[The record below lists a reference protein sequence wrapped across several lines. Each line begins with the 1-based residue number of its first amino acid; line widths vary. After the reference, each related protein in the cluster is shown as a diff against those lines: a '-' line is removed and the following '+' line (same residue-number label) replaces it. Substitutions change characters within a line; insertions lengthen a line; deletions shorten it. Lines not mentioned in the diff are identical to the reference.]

1 MYTLLAAT
9 SSIHWVDYLIV
20 IASILLAVVMGFYFA
35 HRQKDSNAYFTAS
48 GRVPDWAIGM
58 SIFATLI
65 SSVTFLAYP
74 GAAYAGNWILL
85 VQGLMVPIVLV
96 SLIGLIVPLFRK
108 VIKLST
114 YEYFERRFGA
124 FARFYSSIAFV
135 LTHFTKMGSVFFL
148 VSMAL
153 AQFMNLDIY
162 WVIAVLGVT
171 IILLTFLGGMEAII
185 WMDVIQGGMLIGGGL
200 ICIVLLLFAIGT
212 PFSAGDIL
220 QTAWNATTNVGP
232 YEVSKIGIGPFE
244 WDLVETTFLV
254 MVLNGFFYALQKY
267 GTDQTIVQRY
277 LTAKDDKSA
286 KKAAFIGV
294 FLSVPIWTIFMLVG
308 SLLFAYYQLSP
319 DAAIEGLKADAVF
332 PHFISTQLP
341 IGVRGLIIAAIAA
354 AAISSLDSDL
364 NCLSAIAVED
374 YLMRFKKNVSDRFRL
389 NFGRL
394 IVVLAGLGA
403 VGIAVL
409 YVQSNGGAVLETIF
423 AFYAIFSAGIV
434 GIFLLGLFS
443 RRANKQGLYIGLT
456 VCILFT
462 AYAMLTS
469 PQKMPDGSKQ
479 ALLDFGAW
487 NYTHSKY
494 MLGVYSHIIVLVVG
508 YVASLFFKTPLAD
521 KELTIYGWL
530 EEKKAAKK

>member
-1 MYTLLAAT
+1 MITFLSST
-9 SSIHWVDYLIV
+9 SSIHWIDYLIV
-20 IASILLAVVMGFYFA
+20 IASLLMAIGVGVYFSN
-35 HRQKDSNAYFTAS
+35 HQKDSDTYFTAT
-48 GRVPDWAIGM
+48 GKLPDWAIGM

-74 GAAYAGNWILL
+74 GAAYSGNWILL
-85 VQGLMVPIVLV
+85 VQGLMVPIVLLA
-96 SLIGLIVPLFRK
+96 LIGIIVPLFRK
-108 VIKLST
+108 VIRLST

-124 FARFYSSIAFV
+124 FARFYSSVAFI

-153 AQFMNLDIY
+153 ASFMNLDIY
-162 WVIAVLGVT
+162 WVVGVLGVT
-171 IILLTFLGGMEAII
+171 IILLTFMGGMEAII
-185 WMDVIQGGMLIGGGL
+185 WMDVIQGGLLIGGGL
-200 ICIVLLLFAIGT
+200 ITICMLLFAIGT
-212 PFSAGDIL
+212 PYSPGDIL
-220 QTAWNATTNVGP
+220 STAWNATTTVGP

-244 WDLVETTFLV
+244 WDFVETTFWV
-254 MVLNGFFYALQKY
+254 MVFNGIFYALQKY

-294 FLSVPIWTIFMLVG
+294 LLSVPVWTIFMLVG

-319 DAAIEGLKADAVF
+319 DAAIEGMKPDAVF

-341 IGVRGLIIAAIAA
+341 LGVRGLIIAAIAA

-364 NCLSAIAVED
+364 NCLSAITVED
-374 YLMRFKKNVSDRFRL
+374 YVLRFKPNITDKTRL
-389 NFGRL
+389 YIGRL
-394 IVVLAGLGA
+394 VVVIAGLGA
-403 VGIAVL
+403 IGIALL
-409 YVQSNGGAVLETIF
+409 YINSSGGAVLETIF

-434 GIFLLGLFS
+434 GIFVLGLFS
-443 RRANKQGLYIGLT
+443 RRANKPGLYVGLA

-479 ALLDFGAW
+479 ALLDLGEW
-487 NYTHSKY
+487 NFTHSKY

-508 YVASLFFKTPLAD
+508 YLASFLFKRPLAD
-521 KELTIYGWL
+521 EELTIYGW
-530 EEKKAAKK
+530 KKSKE